1 MGKVKFFF
9 GLWDI
14 SLLVVVFLGNLKKKN
29 LINVF
34 CYLMYVGM

>member
-14 SLLVVVFLGNLKKKN
+14 ILLVVVFLGNLKKK
-29 LINVF
+29 INNCF
-34 CYLMYVGM
+34 